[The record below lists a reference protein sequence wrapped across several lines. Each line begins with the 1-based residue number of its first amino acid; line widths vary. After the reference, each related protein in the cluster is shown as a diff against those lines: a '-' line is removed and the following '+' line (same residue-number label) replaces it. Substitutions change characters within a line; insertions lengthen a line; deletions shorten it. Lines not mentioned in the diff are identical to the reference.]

1 MSRLR
6 LEMNFNDMLFVLSEG
21 VPGAITVIMD
31 AFRHGDDID
40 PEGMGAWGFV
50 LNLDMME
57 IYGSRIW
64 MLYKDVCRENLSHA
78 IAMVRSVQM
87 GVINAE
93 DLNAAI
99 DGRGRLDVD
108 RTVERL
114 KEKLP
119 NFQLS
124 STP

>member
-31 AFRHGDDID
+31 AFRKGDEVD
-40 PEGMGAWGFV
+40 PDGMGAWGFV
-50 LNLDMME
+50 INLDMME

-64 MLYKDVCRENLSHA
+64 MLYKDVCGENISNT

-99 DGRGRLDVD
+99 DGRGRLDVE
-108 RTVERL
+108 RTVKRL

-119 NFQLS
+119 NFQPS